1 MKKKREGL
9 SVVEAV
15 DNLSTMAELDISA
28 LPQEGEL
35 TVLPIEKEYD
45 FARVVQDREAVR
57 ETFRVIHD
65 YLEHL
70 YNREKGELKD
80 PEMQRGI
87 QAIMVLA
94 GEAAQKMDKYS
105 AVFKGALKGESVSQ
119 LKEYKML
126 QQLYLTKIVKRF
138 HKTLEKEEAWQKEWE
153 DLEDKEGID
162 LQKKSLRDM
171 EVVRRDRDY
180 ELFFIRKEN
189 GQPYFNAG
197 VLRHLRLVGE
207 FDETLI
213 DPAADDPLLKIKEI
227 QDHDAH
233 LAAKEI
239 LHSAAS
245 HLDNYYRDAFRFKER
260 DFVASLNKAVMALML
275 ASNTQNLLTN
285 KSNKSCFAYFSDFQS
300 FLRASLYSDEYRNY
314 LSNPFDPADKLAN
327 ASITLAHELA
337 MALFLRTPRRKE
349 TLRFIQHLLEQA
361 QEKKPEQPF
370 WNELLDK
377 DETIRAVLKRYPPG
391 PLLKALEAFR
401 EGEEHLGFDP
411 LSMGNFPH
419 QLYTFI
425 EKDTHTTVLRLPA
438 PTRQEIINKAEVV
451 PEFYAFLRA
460 LKTQMQGQR
469 HLLFNLQD
477 RTSWQEHAR
486 CVALENLQKQAEFA
500 TSLIV
505 VTLCKD
511 GEFYLQNGSYI
522 NLDEATLFIQ
532 TFQQQIESREA
543 CGYHFPL
550 SLDGQEI
557 NAFTKHALAAIHANF
572 FSSQEKLSRKSRL
585 DFIEIF
591 TQFLILKIISMLAPH
606 SISFSCKDAVDTG
619 EAESA
624 GFYAFLKLLTGELVF
639 NREEQ
644 EFLVWMFYD
653 PALHIRHRAID
664 SVRLTRM
671 VSALSILT
679 AELQAHPEKLS
690 AIYRLLT
697 KPVKVLPLAA

>member
-1 MKKKREGL
+1 MKNKRDGL

-15 DNLSTMAELDISA
+15 DNLSAMAELDISA
-28 LPQEGEL
+28 LPPGGEL
-35 TVLPIEKEYD
+35 TVLPIGKEYD
-45 FARVVQDREAVR
+45 AARIVQDREAVR

-65 YLEHL
+65 YLQHL
-70 YNREKGELKD
+70 YDREKGDLKD

-105 AVFKGALKGESVSQ
+105 SVFKGAVGGEGVSQ

-138 HKTLEKEEAWQKEWE
+138 HKTLETEEAWQKEWE

-162 LQKKSLRDM
+162 LQKQSLRDM

-189 GQPYFNAG
+189 GQPYFSAR

-213 DPAADDPLLKIKEI
+213 DPTADDPLLKIKEI

-239 LHSAAS
+239 LHTAQSY
-245 HLDNYYRDAFRFKER
+245 LDLYYRDAFRYKER
-260 DFVASLNKAVMALML
+260 DFIASLNKAVMALML

-285 KSNKSCFAYFSDFQS
+285 KSAKGCFAYFADFQS
-300 FLRASLYSDEYRNY
+300 FLRASFYSDEYSKY
-314 LSNPFDPADKLAN
+314 LAAPFNPADKLAS
-327 ASITLAHELA
+327 ASLSLAHGLA
-337 MALFLRTPRRKE
+337 AALFLRTPRRKE
-349 TLRFIQHLLEQA
+349 TLRYIQSL
-361 QEKKPEQPF
+361 QEKGEEKKGKQPF

-377 DETIRAVLKRYPPG
+377 DEAIRAVLKRYPPG

-411 LSMGNFPH
+411 LAMGNFPH

-425 EKDTHTTVLRLPA
+425 DKDTHTTVLRLPA

-460 LKTQMQGQR
+460 LQTQMQGQR

-486 CVALENLQKQAEFA
+486 SVALENLQKVAEIA
-500 TSLIV
+500 PNLVV

-511 GEFYLQNGSYI
+511 GDFYLQSGPYL
-522 NLDEATLFIQ
+522 NLDEAALFIQ

-543 CGYHFPL
+543 CGFHFPA
-550 SLDGQEI
+550 SLHGQEI
-557 NAFTKHALAAIHANF
+557 NAFTKNALAAIHVNF
-572 FSSQEKLSRKSRL
+572 FSSQEMLSRKNRL

-591 TQFLILKIISMLAPH
+591 MQFLILKIVSMLGPN
-606 SISFSCKDAVDTG
+606 SISFTCKDAIDTG

-624 GFYAFLKLLTGELVF
+624 GFYAFLKLLTGELAF
-639 NREEQ
+639 SPEEQ
-644 EFLVWMFYD
+644 EFLLWMFYD

-664 SVRLTRM
+664 SIRLTRM
-671 VSALSILT
+671 VSALAILT
-679 AELQAHPEKLS
+679 AELQTHPEKLS
-690 AIYRLLT
+690 GIYRLLT